1 MTHPSLKR
9 TATVLA
15 VVCGTLMGAAHAQTT
30 PAAAGTATTASSL
43 PRELGKPEGDWQ
55 MDIRAFQVDGLPEVP
70 ADTVARLTAPYT
82 GPARNY
88 GDLMDAATTL
98 TRHMQ
103 RELGYYVGYV
113 YVPEQRPQDGIVRL
127 QALEGRL
134 DRIDI
139 VVPEGEQGDALRE
152 RIARQLAGLQPG
164 SILKADELDRAVLL
178 LEDLRGV
185 DVKVEIQPGRT
196 PGTAA
201 LRVTPMAESAT
212 AWRLDA
218 DTYGNR
224 YTGLARITG
233 AVSRSGLLR
242 VGDAVSAQ
250 LLSSHTGGLKQ
261 ATLAYVTPVG
271 TGGWRLGGLLSRV
284 EYGVDTSDFPA
295 DYHGSVNVAGGYA
308 LYPLV
313 RQRNVNLFGLLSY
326 EHKHFDD
333 RQVAGSLRK
342 FSNDWVLGLV
352 GDSRDAWGGG
362 GINTF
367 ELQGLYGRMHF
378 GAGANPLGLDEH
390 FSKWTLGAARLQ
402 NLIPGRLQLYGR
414 YKGQLSS
421 TSLDATE
428 RYAVGGPNGVRAFDP
443 GQGSADT
450 AHVLSAEL
458 RWLPP
463 DRLFGAI
470 SRELVFT
477 LFQDWA
483 RVRYFHDSDLQTV
496 GVDNTATL
504 GATGLGVTWERAGDV
519 HLHVNLAWRTL
530 GDDQAD
536 PDDPDPRVNLLLS
549 KRF

>member
-1 MTHPSLKR
+1 MTIRTLKW
-9 TATVLA
+9 TATVVALA
-15 VVCGTLMGAAHAQTT
+15 CAAVLGAAQAQT
-30 PAAAGTATTASSL
+30 AAAPTTQPL
-43 PRELGKPEGDWQ
+43 PRELGKPDSDWQ
-55 MDIRAFQVDGLPEVP
+55 MDIRAFQVDGLPAASAE
-70 ADTVARLTAPYT
+70 TLARLTAPYT
-82 GPARNY
+82 GTARGY
-88 GDLMDAATTL
+88 GDLMDAATTV
-98 TRHMQ
+98 TRYMQ
-103 RELGYYVGYV
+103 RELGYYVGYA
-113 YVPEQRPQDGIVRL
+113 YVPEQRPQDGVVRL

-139 VVPEGEQGDALRE
+139 VVPEGPEGEALRE

-164 SILKADELDRAVLL
+164 SVLRADELDRAVLL

-185 DVKVEIQPGRT
+185 NVKVEIQPGRQ

-201 LRVTPMAESAT
+201 LRVTPVAESAT

-224 YTGLARITG
+224 YTGLARVTG
-233 AVSRSGLLR
+233 AVSRSGVLR

-250 LLSSHTGGLKQ
+250 LLSSHTGGLRQ
-261 ATLAYVTPVG
+261 ATLGYVTPVG
-271 TGGWRLGGLLSRV
+271 TGGWRVGALLSRV
-284 EYGVDTSDFPA
+284 EYGVDTDDFPA

-308 LYPLV
+308 LYPLL
-313 RQRNVNLFGLLSY
+313 RQRNVNLFGLFSY

-367 ELQGLYGRMHF
+367 ELQGLVGRMHF
-378 GAGANPLGLDEH
+378 GAGANSLGLDEH

-428 RYAVGGPNGVRAFDP
+428 RYAVGGPNGVRGFDP

-463 DRLFGAI
+463 ERLFGAV

-477 LFQDWA
+477 VFQDWA

-504 GATGLGVTWERAGDV
+504 GSTGLGVTWERPADL

-536 PDDPDPRVNLLLS
+536 PDDADPRVNLLLS